1 MIRAKA
7 QCTKPLNGLG
17 KKFII
22 LLLTATMMLGAVD
35 FLMPD
40 EAFKP
45 HAILNQEMEIEA
57 SVEIAEEIYLY
68 SEKVTLEVTSD
79 NGVSIKNIIS
89 PKSVEEHG
97 EQVYLKSPAFIV
109 ELQRDADIV
118 GKKTVEFKL
127 SYQGCS
133 QRGLCY
139 EPLSKEYSFDVDTL
153 ALSVSAKKVEVK
165 TKELVKDEKS
175 IKVVEPTV
183 KPEERSATDAIAD
196 TIGSGNI
203 ILILATF
210 FGFGLLLAMT
220 PCVFP
225 MIPIISGLI
234 ISQGEGITIKKA
246 FILSLVY
253 VLAMAVAYTIAGVLA
268 GLFGAN
274 LQAAL
279 QTPWVIY
286 SFSFVFVALAFSM
299 FGFYELKLPDSF
311 VSKVSSAS
319 HGSGYVGIAIMGFL
333 SALIVG
339 PCVAAPLAGA
349 LVYIGQTGDAV
360 LGGMALFSMSIG
372 MGVPLIVVGVS
383 AGKFMPKPGAWM
395 TMVSAIFGVM
405 MLGVA
410 IWMLE
415 KIVDP
420 SIIMALYGMLGL
432 GFALYLGALDREGQI
447 FKRSVALLIFI
458 YSVAL
463 LIGFLAGSSSMTK
476 PLAFLKSQVVQG
488 SVASEVKELEFRV
501 VTSIDELNVQ
511 LEKNKGK
518 KIMLDFAADWCTSC
532 KELEEVTFA
541 NSDVKSKLSDFV
553 LIRADVTQNSEN
565 NKALSQKYGVFGPP
579 ALIFFDKDLEVK
591 SSKTI
596 IGFIEPAEF
605 LTHLDKL

>member
-1 MIRAKA
+1 MK
-7 QCTKPLNGLG
+7 N
-17 KKFII
+17 FII

-40 EAFKP
+40 QAFKP
-45 HAILNQEMEIEA
+45 HAIINQDMEIEA
-57 SVEIAEEIYLY
+57 SVEIAQDIYLY
-68 SEKVTLEVTSD
+68 SEKVTLEITSD

-89 PKSVEEHG
+89 PSSVEHHD

-109 ELQRDADIV
+109 ELQRDADV
-118 GKKTVEFKL
+118 AGSKTVAFKL

-133 QRGLCY
+133 EQGLCY

-153 ALSVSAKKVEVK
+153 ALSVSEKKAEAK
-165 TKELVKDEKS
+165 TLNILNDEK
-175 IKVVEPTV
+175 IITAAEKTPEPQ
-183 KPEERSATDAIAD
+183 ERSESDAIAD

-203 ILILATF
+203 ALILATF

-234 ISQGEGITIKKA
+234 ISQGKGLTTRKA
-246 FILSLVY
+246 FLLSLVY

-299 FGFYELKLPDSF
+299 FGFYELKLPDSL

-372 MGVPLIVVGVS
+372 MGIPLIVIGVS

-395 TMVSAIFGVM
+395 TLVSAIFGVM

-415 KIVDP
+415 RIVDEY
-420 SIIMALYGMLGL
+420 ITMLLYAILGI
-432 GFALYLGALDREGQI
+432 GFAIYLGALEKGGHI
-447 FKRSVALLIFI
+447 FKKSVAVVLFF
-458 YSVAL
+458 YSLAL
-463 LIGFLAGSSSMTK
+463 LMGVLGGSKNMAR
-476 PLAFLKSQVVQG
+476 PLEFLKPQAVTAMIKTETSHTEFIKIT
-488 SVASEVKELEFRV
+488 SIKEL
-501 VTSIDELNVQ
+501 DEL
-511 LEKNKGK
+511 LAKNKGK
-518 KIMLDFAADWCTSC
+518 KIMLDFYADWCTAC
-532 KELEEVTFA
+532 KELEDVTFA
-541 NSDVKSKLSDFV
+541 DADVKAKMDEFV
-553 LIRADVTQNSEN
+553 LIKADVTANGSDE
-565 NKALSQKYGVFGPP
+565 KALSKKYGVFGPP
-579 ALIFFDKDLEVK
+579 ALIFFDKESNEQK
-591 SSKTI
+591 SKTI
-596 IGFIEPAEF
+596 IGFVEPAEF
-605 LTHLDKL
+605 LTHLNKL

>member
-1 MIRAKA
+1 M
-7 QCTKPLNGLG
+7 TKIFML
-17 KKFII
+17 IA
-22 LLLTATMMLGAVD
+22 LLTSLSSAAD

-45 HAILNQEMEIEA
+45 HASLNQEMEIEA
-57 SVEIAEEIYLY
+57 SVEIAEDIYLY
-68 SEKVTLEVTSD
+68 ADKLTLEVTSD
-79 NGVSIKNIIS
+79 NGVTVKNIIS
-89 PKSVEEHG
+89 PDAVEHYD
-97 EQVYLKSPAFIV
+97 EQVYTKSPAFIV

-118 GKKTVEFKL
+118 GTKTITFKL

-133 QRGLCY
+133 EQGLCY

-153 ALSVSAKKVEVK
+153 ALSLAQKKPVLK
-165 TKELVKDEKS
+165 TIAPVADEKTT
-175 IKVVEPTV
+175 IALQNIQEP
-183 KPEERSATDAIAD
+183 KEQSETDSIAD
-196 TIGSGNI
+196 TIKSGSVLV
-203 ILILATF
+203 ILLTF

-234 ISQGEGITIKKA
+234 ISQGEGLTTRKA
-246 FILSLVY
+246 FMLSIVY

-279 QTPWVIY
+279 QTPWVVY

-311 VSKVSSAS
+311 VTKVSSS
-319 HGSGYVGIAIMGFL
+319 GNRSGYIGVAIMGFL

-372 MGVPLIVVGVS
+372 MGIPLIVVGVS

-395 TMVSAIFGVM
+395 TMVSAVFGVM

-415 KIVDP
+415 KIVDS
-420 SIIMALYGMLGL
+420 SITTVLYGMLGV
-432 GFALYLGALDREGQI
+432 GFGLYLGAFEREGHI
-447 FKRSVALLIFI
+447 FKRSVALLLFI

-463 LIGFLAGSSSMTK
+463 LMGVLAGSPSMTK
-476 PLAFLKSQVVQG
+476 PLAFLKPQLVQG
-488 SVASEVKELEFRV
+488 SVATETKELEFRV
-501 VTSIDELNVQ
+501 VTSIDELNIE

-518 KIMLDFAADWCTSC
+518 KIMLDFSADWCTSC

-541 NSDVKSKLSDFV
+541 NSDVKSKLSDFI
-553 LIRADVTQNSEN
+553 LIRADVTENSDN

-579 ALIFFDKDLEVK
+579 ALIFFDEDLNVK

-596 IGFIEPAEF
+596 IGFIEPEEF
-605 LTHLDKL
+605 LTHLEKL